1 MKFRLFALL
10 SACVLLLPL
19 VSCVRRDRLPDRPA
33 FSAGSGLGAE
43 TDSDGAPVLRRSSG
57 SARSAESRYLVLLL
71 DWELKQTATD
81 SKTAQPTVTVTVTVS
96 LSHYS
101 LQVGARNGGYVSL
114 GGERRAFSTPPA
126 FLGWFG
132 TGSHTACG
140 LRILPADGIALGR
153 AASDFRLLG
162 FRRRL
167 PRAVS
172 AHALRGGVCDG
183 GITQRNQQK
192 ANPARRFAFCL
203 SPPLFFTGVDF
214 SETSGLFS
222 EKRIVFLPPI

>member
-10 SACVLLLPL
+10 FACLLLLSL

-71 DWELKQTATD
+71 DWELKQTTTD

-114 GGERRAFSTPPA
+114 GGERRTFSTPP
-126 FLGWFG
+126 LSSG
-132 TGSHTACG
+132 GSEQAVTQLAVCEFY
-140 LRILPADGIALGR
+140 LPTEVLSGAPLPIS
-153 AASDFRLLG
+153 ASWDF
-162 FRRRL
+162 
-167 PRAVS
+167 
-172 AHALRGGVCDG
+172 GGVYHG
-183 GITQRNQQK
+183 Q
-192 ANPARRFAFCL
+192 
-203 SPPLFFTGVDF
+203 S
-214 SETSGLFS
+214 
-222 EKRIVFLPPI
+222 LPTLCAAGSVTVE

>member
-33 FSAGSGLGAE
+33 FSAGSGLGTE
-43 TDSDGAPVLRRSSG
+43 TDSGGAPVLRRSRG

-114 GGERRAFSTPPA
+114 GGERRAFSTPP
-126 FLGWFG
+126 LSSG
-132 TGSHTACG
+132 GSEQAVTQLAVCEFS
-140 LRILPADGIALGR
+140 LPSESLSGAPLPIS
-153 AASDFRLLG
+153 ASWDF
-162 FRRRL
+162 
-167 PRAVS
+167 
-172 AHALRGGVCDG
+172 GGVYHG
-183 GITQRNQQK
+183 Q
-192 ANPARRFAFCL
+192 
-203 SPPLFFTGVDF
+203 S
-214 SETSGLFS
+214 
-222 EKRIVFLPPI
+222 LPTLCAAGSVTVE

>member
-33 FSAGSGLGAE
+33 FSAESGLGTETE
-43 TDSDGAPVLRRSSG
+43 TDSGGAPVLRRSRG

-114 GGERRAFSTPPA
+114 GGERRAFSTPP
-126 FLGWFG
+126 LSSG
-132 TGSHTACG
+132 GSEQAVTQLAVCEFS
-140 LRILPADGIALGR
+140 LPTESLSGAPLPIS
-153 AASDFRLLG
+153 ASWDF
-162 FRRRL
+162 
-167 PRAVS
+167 
-172 AHALRGGVCDG
+172 GGVYHG
-183 GITQRNQQK
+183 Q
-192 ANPARRFAFCL
+192 
-203 SPPLFFTGVDF
+203 S
-214 SETSGLFS
+214 
-222 EKRIVFLPPI
+222 LPTLCAAGSVTVE